1 MSLARRPT
9 NDFYPENRMHPSA
22 PQDLIQSRVDDRG
35 DSGCV
40 AYITVN
46 NAAKRNTLGMPGKR
60 AIADTFNKL
69 ARNERIRVA
78 VITGAG
84 DKSFIAGADIAEMK
98 DLNAEQAEVE
108 HTLTHVANESIQMFP
123 APVIARINGWCLGF
137 GMELA
142 AACDMRI
149 GVDTAKFGMPEVRVG
164 IPSGMEAVLLPALIG
179 WGKAAELIYTG
190 DIIDA
195 QEAHRCGYLQKVVA
209 APELDAA
216 VEKMV
221 GSILLG
227 GPRSI
232 RLQKA
237 LIRDWQR
244 MSVMDSVWQGIRACV
259 AARSTD
265 EPKRMMEAFINRKR
279 K

>member
-1 MSLARRPT
+1 
-9 NDFYPENRMHPSA
+9 MHSVPRT
-22 PQDLIQSRVDDRG
+22 DLIQYRVEDRG
-35 DSGCV
+35 EAGRV
-40 AYITVN
+40 AYVTVN
-46 NAAKRNTLGMPGKR
+46 NPEKRNTLGMPGKR
-60 AIADTFNKL
+60 AIADTFNQL
-69 ARNERIRVA
+69 AADDLLRVA

-123 APVIARINGWCLGF
+123 VPVIARINGWCLGF
-137 GMELA
+137 GTELA

-149 GVDTAKFGMPEVRVG
+149 GVDSAKFGMPEVRVG
-164 IPSGMEAVLLPALIG
+164 IPSGMEAVLLPALVG

-195 QEAHRCGYLQKVVA
+195 QEAYRCGFLQKVVPA
-209 APELDAA
+209 AELDAA

-221 GSILLG
+221 SSILLG
-227 GPRSI
+227 GPRAI

-244 MSVMDSVWQGIRACV
+244 MSITDSVWQGIRACV

-265 EPKRMMEAFINRKR
+265 EPKRMMEAFMARKR